1 MPGELSTGCAN
12 IGILTSDRSTDAK
25 SDLIR
30 HANSNAHAAID
41 HNLVGAESVL
51 NSLAAPTEDINVGP
65 VRLSTGLVFVPE
77 YEALMLILLYQLKLY
92 WRHVSLRVITGS
104 EVPLTRPSCAVALLA
119 LGASKAGHM
128 SRDSPS
134 PASILS

>member
-1 MPGELSTGCAN
+1 MTGELSTCCAN
-12 IGILTSDRSTDAK
+12 IEILTSDRSTDAK
-25 SDLIR
+25 SDIIR
-30 HANSNAHAAID
+30 RASSNAHAAKD

-51 NSLAAPTEDINVGP
+51 TSLAAPTEDINVGP

-92 WRHVSLRVITGS
+92 WRHVSLRVIPGS

-119 LGASKAGHM
+119 LGASKAG
-128 SRDSPS
+128 
-134 PASILS
+134 